1 MRRKYSDY
9 MNWAKTR
16 SHARFNLAT
25 SGVGSFPLRELPIGI
40 DDLEINGDTKY
51 GFPPLRQALA
61 AKCGVSP
68 DCVVTADGASQAN
81 YLATAAILEPG
92 DEVLIEQ
99 PAYELLVS
107 AAQFTGATV
116 KRFLR
121 REENAYALDVEEIR
135 RNITSKTRLIVIT
148 NLHNPTS
155 VQANPAVFA
164 KIGALAREAG
174 ARVLVDEIYVDA
186 IYENT
191 PTSVFH
197 LGPEFVVTNSL
208 TKVYGV
214 SGLRCGWILAE
225 PELAWAMYRLNDLFG
240 SIPSHPGNQIAVRV
254 LEHLDMVRDRARHV
268 VEADRALFEAFLG
281 EHPQVIAP
289 RTTHG
294 TTAFLR
300 LAGGGAPEF
309 VERLRAE
316 YDTSVV
322 PGRFFDTP
330 DHFRVGMGVNT
341 AMFSEGL
348 RRMGELLRE
357 FRPA

>member
-1 MRRKYSDY
+1 MIQKHSDY

-16 SHARFNLAT
+16 SHAKFNLAT
-25 SGVGSFPLRELPIGI
+25 SGVGSFPLRELPMAI
-40 DDLEINGDTKY
+40 DELEINGDTKY
-51 GFPPLRQALA
+51 GFQPLRDALA
-61 AKCGVSP
+61 SKCGVSP

-81 YLATAAILEPG
+81 YLAMATILNPG

-121 REENAYALDVEEIR
+121 REEDGYALDIEEIR
-135 RNITSKTRLIVIT
+135 RNITPRTRLVVIT

-155 VQANPAVFA
+155 VQADPQVFQQ
-164 KIGALAREAG
+164 IGALAREAG

-191 PTSVFH
+191 PPSVFH

-240 SIPSHPGNQIAVRV
+240 SIPSHPGNLIALRV
-254 LEHLDMVRDRARHV
+254 LQQLDMVRTRARKV
-268 VEADRALFEAFLG
+268 VEADRSLFNAFLDG
-281 EHPQVIAP
+281 HPQVVAP
-289 RTTHG
+289 RTAHG
-294 TTAFLR
+294 TTAFVR
-300 LAGGGAPEF
+300 LAGGGSAEF
-309 VERLRAE
+309 VDRLRAE
-316 YDTSVV
+316 YETSVV
-322 PGRFFDTP
+322 PGRFFDSP
-330 DHFRVGMGVNT
+330 DHFRIGMGVNT
-341 AMFSEGL
+341 EMFREGL
-348 RRMGELLRE
+348 RRMGELLAR

>member
-1 MRRKYSDY
+1 MIRKYSDY
-9 MNWAKTR
+9 MNWAKTQ
-16 SHARFNLAT
+16 SHAKYNLAT
-25 SGVGSFPLRELPIGI
+25 SGVGSYPLRELPIEI

-51 GFPPLRQALA
+51 GFGPLRRALA

-81 YLATAAILEPG
+81 YLAMATILEPG
-92 DEVLIEQ
+92 DEVLIEE
-99 PAYELLVS
+99 PAYGLLVD

-116 KRFLR
+116 TRFPRL
-121 REENAYALDVEEIR
+121 EEEGYALNLDEIR
-135 RNITSKTRLIVIT
+135 SRLTAKTKLIVFT

-155 VQANPAVFA
+155 VQADPSAFA
-164 KIGALAREAG
+164 ALGALAREAA

-191 PTSVFH
+191 PASVFH

-225 PELAWAMYRLNDLFG
+225 PELAWRMYRLNDLLG
-240 SIPSHPGNQIAVRV
+240 SIPSHPGNQIALRV
-254 LEHLDMVRDRARHV
+254 LENLDMVRERARRVVETDRAV
-268 VEADRALFEAFLG
+268 FQAFLDQ
-281 EHPQVIAP
+281 HPQVIAP

-300 LAGGGAPEF
+300 LTGGGAVEF
-309 VERLRAE
+309 VQRLRVE
-316 YDTSVV
+316 YETSVV
-322 PGRFFDTP
+322 PGRFFDSP
-330 DHFRVGMGVNT
+330 HHFRVGLGVNSE
-341 AMFSEGL
+341 MFAEGL
-348 RRMGELLRE
+348 RRMGALLE
-357 FRPA
+357 KFRPA

>member
-1 MRRKYSDY
+1 MIQKHSDY

-16 SHARFNLAT
+16 SHAKFNLAT
-25 SGVGSFPLRELPIGI
+25 SGVGSFPLRELPVGI
-40 DDLEINGDTKY
+40 EELEINGDTKY
-51 GFPPLRQALA
+51 GFPPLREALA

-81 YLATAAILEPG
+81 YLAMATILNPG

-116 KRFLR
+116 KHFLR
-121 REENAYALDVEEIR
+121 REEEGYALDVEEIR
-135 RNITSKTRLIVIT
+135 RNVTPRTRLIVIT

-155 VQANPAVFA
+155 VQADPEVFRQ
-164 KIGALAREAG
+164 IGTLAREAG

-191 PTSVFH
+191 PPSVFH

-225 PELAWAMYRLNDLFG
+225 PALAWAMYRLNDLFG
-240 SIPSHPGNQIAVRV
+240 SIPSHPGNLIALRV
-254 LEHLDMVRDRARHV
+254 LQHLDMVRTRARRV
-268 VEADRALFEAFLG
+268 VEADRALFNAFLD

-289 RTTHG
+289 RTAHG
-294 TTAFLR
+294 TTAFVR
-300 LAGGGAPEF
+300 LAGGDSAGF
-309 VERLRAE
+309 VDRLRAE
-316 YDTSVV
+316 YETSVV
-322 PGRFFDTP
+322 PGRFFDSP
-330 DHFRVGMGVNT
+330 DHFRIGMGVNT
-341 AMFSEGL
+341 EMFQEGL
-348 RRMGELLRE
+348 LRMGQLLAR

>member
-1 MRRKYSDY
+1 MRQKYSDY

-16 SHARFNLAT
+16 SHAKFNLAT
-25 SGVGSFPLRELPIGI
+25 SGVGSFPLRELPLSI
-40 DDLEINGDTKY
+40 DELEINGDTKY
-51 GFPPLRQALA
+51 GHLPLREALA
-61 AKCGVSP
+61 SKCGVSP

-81 YLATAAILEPG
+81 YLAMAAILEPG

-107 AAQFTGATV
+107 AAQFTGAAV

-121 REENAYALDVEEIR
+121 REEDGYALDIDEIR

-155 VQANPAVFA
+155 VQAAPGVFEQ
-164 KIGALAREAG
+164 IGALAREAG

-191 PTSVFH
+191 PPSVFH

-208 TKVYGV
+208 TKVHGV

-240 SIPSHPGNQIAVRV
+240 SIPSHPGNLIALRV
-254 LEHLDMVRDRARHV
+254 LQHLDMVRTRARKV
-268 VEADRALFEAFLG
+268 VEADRGLFNAFLDQ
-281 EHPQVIAP
+281 HPQLLTP

-294 TTAFLR
+294 TTAFVR
-300 LAGGGAPEF
+300 LAAGGSAEF
-309 VERLRAE
+309 VDRLRAE
-316 YDTSVV
+316 YETSVV
-322 PGRFFDTP
+322 PGRFFDSP
-330 DHFRVGMGVNT
+330 DHFRIGMGVNT
-341 AMFSEGL
+341 VMFQEGL
-348 RRMGELLRE
+348 RRMGDLLAR